1 MSFSEVKPRHVLCLL
16 GGERPFSDLCEM
28 IQSAIDDFA
37 LGFEIDYTFSE
48 DAPDDRMPISFEVCR
63 DRVKKGAWT
72 EVDEEA
78 VSDHRSV
85 IYVLGPPMTA
95 EDAVKH
101 SAIALRLVAHTL
113 DNGIV
118 AAKGESAGV
127 AHGVERWKELARDAE
142 GQTGAALAHPC
153 RLAFAKRPIGTD
165 EHLYSIGFHLVGI
178 PEVYAPRSL
187 SDDELALSALIDT
200 VADEVF
206 SDGVETVLK
215 HRGAQLLP
223 VDAYDEDEFKYNPFG
238 AIHLAS

>member
-28 IQSAIDDFA
+28 IQSAIESLA
-37 LGFEIDYTFSE
+37 PGFEIDDTFSE
-48 DAPDDRMPISFEVCR
+48 DAPDDRMPMSFEVCR

-72 EVDEEA
+72 EADEEA

-95 EDAVKH
+95 DDAVKH

-142 GQTGAALAHPC
+142 GQTGAALA
-153 RLAFAKRPIGTD
+153 RPAASPLPSGRSAPTNISTASA
-165 EHLYSIGFHLVGI
+165 SIWSGY
-178 PEVYAPRSL
+178 PKSTRRKPSP
-187 SDDELALSALIDT
+187 T
-200 VADEVF
+200 
-206 SDGVETVLK
+206 TNW
-215 HRGAQLLP
+215 P
-223 VDAYDEDEFKYNPFG
+223 
-238 AIHLAS
+238 

>member
-16 GGERPFSDLCEM
+16 GGQKPFSELCEI
-28 IQSAIDDFA
+28 IQSAIDRFA
-37 LGFEIDYTFSE
+37 PGFEIDYTFSE
-48 DAPDDRMPISFEVCR
+48 DAPDDRMPMSFEVCR

-72 EVDEEA
+72 EADEEA
-78 VSDHRSV
+78 VGDHRSV

-127 AHGVERWKELARDAE
+127 AHGADRWKELARDAE
-142 GQTGAALAHPC
+142 GRTGAPLARPC
-153 RLAFAKRPIGTD
+153 RLAFGKRPIGTA

-178 PEVYAPRSL
+178 PDVYAPRSL
-187 SDDELALSALIDT
+187 SDDELALSAIIDA

-206 SDGVETVLK
+206 SDGVETVLTR
-215 HRGAQLLP
+215 RGAKLLP
-223 VDAYDEDEFKYNPFG
+223 IDAYDEDDFKYNPFG

>member
-28 IQSAIDDFA
+28 IQSAIESRA
-37 LGFEIDYTFSE
+37 PGFEIDDTFSE
-48 DAPDDRMPISFEVCR
+48 DAPDDRMPMSFEVCR
-63 DRVKKGAWT
+63 DRVLKGAWA
-72 EVDEEA
+72 EADEEA

-85 IYVLGPPMTA
+85 IYVLGPPMTK
-95 EDAVKH
+95 EDAVKT
-101 SAIALRLVAHTL
+101 SATALRLVAHVL
-113 DNGIV
+113 ENGIV

-127 AHGVERWKELARDAE
+127 AHGVARWRELARDAE
-142 GQTGAALAHPC
+142 GQAGAALARPC

-178 PEVYAPRSL
+178 PEVYAPKTL
-187 SDDELALSALIDT
+187 SDDELALSALIDA

-223 VDAYDEDEFKYNPFG
+223 VDGYEEDEFKYNPYG
-238 AIHLAS
+238 AIHLAP

>member
-16 GGERPFSDLCEM
+16 GGQTPFSKLCET
-28 IQSAIDDFA
+28 IQSAIESFA
-37 LGFEIDYTFSE
+37 PGFEIDDTFSE
-48 DAPDDRMPISFEVCR
+48 DAPDDRMSMSFEVCR
-63 DRVKKGAWT
+63 DRVHKGAWS
-72 EVDEEA
+72 EADEEA
-78 VSDHRSV
+78 VGDHRSV

-127 AHGVERWKELARDAE
+127 AHGIERWKALAREAD
-142 GQTGAALAHPC
+142 GQTGAALARSC

-165 EHLYSIGFHLVGI
+165 EHLYSVGFHLVGI
-178 PEVYAPRSL
+178 PEVYAPKTL

-200 VADEVF
+200 VADEVVT
-206 SDGVETVLK
+206 DGIDQVLK
-215 HRGAQLLP
+215 RRGARLLP
-223 VDAYDEDEFKYNPFG
+223 VDAYGEDEFKYNPYG
-238 AIHLAS
+238 AIHL